1 MVISNFIVFFSLFS
15 FKIHPPSTP
24 LIYSCIVCIKS
35 GIYTLKISF
44 YLPIFRI
51 LVNSLENILLVTMGD

>member
-1 MVISNFIVFFSLFS
+1 MYSL
-15 FKIHPPSTP
+15 
-24 LIYSCIVCIKS
+24 YVKS

-44 YLPIFRI
+44 YLPILRI